1 MAQYPALHVGK
12 QAKTSK
18 YHIMCL
24 IAFLGYEDD
33 TTTTN
38 NLNSHVA
45 SNNTL
50 LLSLYLSTYIYTYMY
65 NLLCSTQKK
74 TTPHKTEMWL

>member
-18 YHIMCL
+18 YHIMCF

-33 TTTTN
+33 TTTN
-38 NLNSHVA
+38 SNLSSHVA

-50 LLSLYLSTYIYTYMY
+50 LSLYLSIYVYTHIYV
-65 NLLCSTQKK
+65 
-74 TTPHKTEMWL
+74 

>member
-33 TTTTN
+33 TTTN
-38 NLNSHVA
+38 NNFSQV
-45 SNNTL
+45 T
-50 LLSLYLSTYIYTYMY
+50 
-65 NLLCSTQKK
+65 
-74 TTPHKTEMWL
+74 KTESAFQ